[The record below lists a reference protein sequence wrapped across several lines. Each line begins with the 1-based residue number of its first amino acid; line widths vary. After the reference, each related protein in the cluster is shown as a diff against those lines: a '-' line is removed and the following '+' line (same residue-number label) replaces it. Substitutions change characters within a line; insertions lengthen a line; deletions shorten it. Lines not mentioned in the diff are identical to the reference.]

1 MHYLDSF
8 YNDNSPA
15 YGLQLL
21 DAFNEAIVALTN
33 NPDRGF
39 HLEDIPNKYRAVPF
53 CPHLWLVYMVYGQ
66 IVYVDMIIDDRK
78 NYGKILKL

>member
-1 MHYLDSF
+1 MVYQVEASASVNDILIHYSDSF

-21 DAFNEAIVALTN
+21 DAFNETIVALTN

-39 HLEDIPNKYRAVPF
+39 QLEPKTLFLCRYTFFYNF
-53 CPHLWLVYMVYGQ
+53 L
-66 IVYVDMIIDDRK
+66 
-78 NYGKILKL
+78 